1 MPIPQNYSTPVRM
14 LAKDKAFNQLQHWII
29 DGTLKPG
36 EKILDTEISKA
47 LGISR
52 TPIREALQLL
62 EVQGFIEMHP
72 GKETRVTM
80 IKKEDVLKIYPPL
93 AALQALAAEE
103 AARII
108 MPEQIEELKTMTS
121 RYEQLIEKGEQFR
134 TMACDEEFHNYIIE
148 TADNPYISDFSSI
161 LQLHIRRFKYVFL
174 KSDGMVVRES
184 LKEHKALIQAFA
196 DHDSETASAVM
207 KQNWLRPM
215 NEVYKALTGEEG
227 RQK

>member
-1 MPIPQNYSTPVRM
+1 MPIPQDYASPVRM
-14 LAKDKAFNQLQHWII
+14 LAKDKAFNQLQRWII
-29 DGTLKPG
+29 DGTLNPG

-80 IKKEDVLKIYPPL
+80 IKKEDVLNIYPPL
-93 AALQALAAEE
+93 AALQALAAEK
-103 AARII
+103 AARVIK
-108 MPEQIEELKTMTS
+108 PEQIEKLKAMTS
-121 RYEQLIEKGEQFR
+121 RYEQFIEHEEQFR

-148 TADNPYISDFSSI
+148 IADNPYIFDFSSI

-184 LKEHKALIQAFA
+184 LKEHKALIQALS
-196 DHDSETASAVM
+196 DHDAEAASAVM

-215 NEVYKALTGEEG
+215 DEVYKALIRKEG
-227 RQK
+227 